1 MNEERRVYLDHAATT
16 PMDGRVVAEMVRYLQ
31 IDWGN
36 PSSIYY
42 EGREARKALDA
53 ARRTVAG
60 LLGAKP
66 NEIIFTSG
74 GSEGDNTAIRGVAV
88 ASQQRGRHV
97 ITTAIEHHAVLHA
110 VEQLE
115 REGFE
120 ATYLPVDGEGFVDPE
135 DLRRA
140 IRPDTTLVSI
150 MYANNEVGT
159 IEPLRE
165 LVEVTKAAD
174 HRIAFHTDAVQAA
187 GVLDINVDT
196 LGVDLLTLTAHK
208 AYGPKGAGA
217 LYVRSRTPF
226 LGQVV
231 GGGQERNR
239 RAGTE
244 NLAGAIG
251 LAKALQLAYEEREQR
266 NAHMRELRD
275 FLWAE
280 LPLRLKGV
288 RLTGPRAL
296 DKRLPGSYSCCIEG
310 VEGEAVLI
318 QLDLNGIS
326 ASSGSACTTGSLEP
340 SHVLTAMGIPAEL
353 ARSSLR
359 ITIGKDNTKAD
370 IDRLLEVLPRVVTKL
385 RALAPAA
392 GRVGT

>member
-1 MNEERRVYLDHAATT
+1 MNEDRRVYLDHAATT
-16 PMDGRVVAEMVRYLQ
+16 PIDGRVVEVMVRYLQ

-42 EGREARKALDA
+42 EGREARKALEA

-60 LLGAKP
+60 VLGARP
-66 NEIIFTSG
+66 NEVIFTSG
-74 GSEGDNTAIRGVAV
+74 GSEGDNTAIRGVAF
-88 ASQQRGRHV
+88 AARNRGSHI
-97 ITTAIEHHAVLHA
+97 ITSAIEHHAVLHA

-120 ATYLPVDGEGFVDPE
+120 ATYLPVDREGFVDPE

-165 LVEVTKAAD
+165 LVAVTKEANR
-174 HRIAFHTDAVQAA
+174 HIAFHTDAVQAA
-187 GVLDINVDT
+187 GILDLNVDH

-208 AYGPKGAGA
+208 VYGPKGIGA

-226 LGQVV
+226 VGQVL
-231 GGGQERNR
+231 GGSQERNR

-244 NLAGAIG
+244 NVAGAVG

-266 NAHMRELRD
+266 VAHVRRLRD
-275 FLWAE
+275 YLWAE
-280 LPLRLKGV
+280 LPQRLSGV
-288 RLTGPRAL
+288 RLTGPRAP
-296 DKRLPGSYSCCIEG
+296 DKRLPGNYSCCIEG

-318 QLDLNGIS
+318 QLDLNGIA

-340 SHVLTAMGIPAEL
+340 SHVLTAMGVPADL
-353 ARSSLR
+353 ARGSLR
-359 ITIGKDNTKAD
+359 ISIGKDNTQAD

-392 GRVGT
+392 GAAP